1 MIMKLH
7 SEISISRLILYFAFL
22 ISLSGG
28 SFSGKNLSNSDEPN
42 APKIDSTKD
51 DSSLMKNLHDTS
63 VGQRPVYWDE
73 YGPDNNQMR

>member
-22 ISLSGG
+22 TSLSGG
-28 SFSGKNLSNSDEPN
+28 SFSGKSVSNSDEQS

-51 DSSLMKNLHDTS
+51 DSSLMKNLHGTS
-63 VGQRPVYWDE
+63 VGQRPVYWDK
-73 YGPDNNQMR
+73 YGPDNN